1 MTHDYDLWVH
11 IDDIEKLNA
20 ALAELGLEPNYL
32 PDRARTRGRYV
43 LEGSLHVDV
52 LIARAQST
60 RDDATVLKFDDAWSR
75 RRVERLGGVAICMPS
90 LDDYILTKRW
100 SLRPRDVQ
108 DILFLEALK
117 KAEHNDGTS

>member
-1 MTHDYDLWVH
+1 
-11 IDDIEKLNA
+11 
-20 ALAELGLEPNYL
+20 
-32 PDRARTRGRYV
+32 
-43 LEGSLHVDV
+43 
-52 LIARAQST
+52 
-60 RDDATVLKFDDAWSR
+60 
-75 RRVERLGGVAICMPS
+75 VAICMPS